1 MASIRLPQHKE
12 SERDM
17 RLRLAFG
24 RVLRA
29 LRTQRGLTQEELGA
43 KCAMDRSFISDLER
57 GAREPGLSTIMRL
70 SEGLDAPA
78 ADLISAVES
87 QTKASRP

>member
-1 MASIRLPQHKE
+1 MAFIKPPQHKE
-12 SERDM
+12 SERDT
-17 RLRLAFG
+17 RIRLAFG

-29 LRTQRGLTQEELGA
+29 LRTQRGLTQEELGI

-78 ADLISAVES
+78 TDLISAVEA
-87 QTKASRP
+87 QTKTPRP